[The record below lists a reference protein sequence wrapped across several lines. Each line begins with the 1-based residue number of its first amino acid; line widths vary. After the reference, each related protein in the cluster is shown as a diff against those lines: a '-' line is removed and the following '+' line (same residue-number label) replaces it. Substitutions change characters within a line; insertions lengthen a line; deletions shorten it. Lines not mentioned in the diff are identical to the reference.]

1 MATTNERDILEAIKL
16 ARGQEEYGPVAE
28 AMATLELGRQQRAA
42 NMVALATALHALG
55 PNEYETT
62 LIRHLLNA
70 AAEVVG
76 MRPDGTIIV

>member
-42 NMVALATALHALG
+42 NMVALATALHGLG
-55 PNEYETT
+55 PTEYESA
-62 LIRHLLNA
+62 LIRNLLHA